1 MIGLPMVTVVGT
13 MTEDATLRFTA
24 SGVAVLGLT
33 LACNERRYNKA
44 TQAFEDGQAT
54 FLDVSLW
61 RQPGENAAE
70 LRRGTRVIAVGVL
83 KQRSYEDRDG
93 NKRTVMEMEAEEL
106 GPSSKFAVV
115 TSTKS
120 SGGSETGDG
129 GSRQPAYA
137 AGSSSDPWGAG
148 PDTPSESSIEAPF

>member
-1 MIGLPMVTVVGT
+1 VIGLPMVTVVGT
-13 MTEDATLRFTA
+13 MTDDASLRFTA
-24 SGVAVLGLT
+24 SGVAVLNVT

-44 TQAFEDGQAT
+44 TQQFEDGQAT

-83 KQRSYEDRDG
+83 KQRSFEDRDG

-120 SGGSETGDG
+120 SGGSETGG
-129 GSRQPAYA
+129 NRQPAYSGGGA
-137 AGSSSDPWGAG
+137 EDPWGAG
-148 PDTPSESSIEAPF
+148 PDTPSQSSIDAPF

>member
-1 MIGLPMVTVVGT
+1 MVTVVGT
-13 MTEDATLRFTA
+13 MTEDASLRFTA

-44 TQAFEDGQAT
+44 TQSFEDGQAT

-83 KQRSYEDRDG
+83 KQRSFEDRDG

-120 SGGSETGDG
+120 SGGSETG

-137 AGSSSDPWGAG
+137 AGSSQDPWGSSQ
-148 PDTPSESSIEAPF
+148 DSPSESSLEAPF

>member
-24 SGVAVLGLT
+24 SGVAVLGVT

-44 TQAFEDGQAT
+44 TQQFEDGQAT

-83 KQRSYEDRDG
+83 KQRSFEDRDG

-120 SGGSETGDG
+120 SSGSGSG
-129 GSRQPAYA
+129 GSREPAYA
-137 AGSSSDPWGAG
+137 AGSSSDPWGSG
-148 PDTPSESSIEAPF
+148 PDTPSTSDDQPPF

>member
-1 MIGLPMVTVVGT
+1 MVTVVGT

-24 SGVAVLGLT
+24 SGVAVLGMT

-44 TQAFEDGQAT
+44 TQQFEDGQAT

-83 KQRSYEDRDG
+83 KQRSFEDRDG

-120 SGGSETGDG
+120 SGSSSSS
-129 GSRQPAYA
+129 GSREPAYA
-137 AGSSSDPWGAG
+137 AGSSSDPWGSG
-148 PDTPSESSIEAPF
+148 PDTPTTDESIPPF